1 MARRTF
7 SDSWFRVA
15 ELRIGLRTGIRA
27 RRQRFRGDDWYI
39 LHDPYNNEFFRL
51 RPAAFRFLSA
61 LTTEKT
67 VEELWAEMLDSDPTE
82 APGQEEVV
90 QLLAQLYQARLL
102 HVDRE
107 PDIDG
112 IFDRYVQHKR
122 MEMRSKLLS
131 LFFMRVPLWDPDGF
145 LRRIQPFTRFLFT
158 PWSLLVLGLL
168 MLLAGKAVFDNLDQL
183 LTQSAGLLSPGN
195 LPWLLVITVL
205 LKGWHEL
212 GHGIVCRHFGGEVR
226 TFGIMLMM
234 FMPVPYMDA
243 TSSWAFRSHWQR
255 ALVGAAGMMA
265 ELPVAALAALVWA
278 YTGDGAVNALAF
290 NTMIIASISTL
301 IFNGNPLLR
310 YDAYYI
316 LSDLVQV
323 PNLYDRANR
332 QWFHWIERHV
342 FGVREGISPADS
354 PGEAVLLGLYGLLST
369 LYRLVIAVAVVIY
382 AADRSL
388 WLGLG
393 VGVLSGI
400 GLIGMP
406 LAKLPNYLLSGP
418 SLARQRHR
426 AITAVAGFAAFLAAT
441 IFLLPLPYSVDAHG
455 VVESDHYQRLYALEG
470 GWLRDILVGN
480 GQWVQPGDL
489 LMRLD
494 NPELLFEQRE
504 LKAEMVETEAIL
516 ANAHSRMM
524 ADVAP
529 LRSRLETL
537 RERLADV
544 EKRVALLEVRAEQA
558 GIWAAPG
565 LQQRLGSLLPR
576 GGQLGLIVD
585 PALYRFV
592 AVIPQADAASLFDGP
607 VDAREV
613 RLSGIAGW
621 SLPTQTTTVI
631 PVEQRE
637 LPSAVLGWRGG
648 GDIQVSDQEGH
659 GEIAREAFFQVMVRL
674 KPTEAPGLFHG
685 RSGRLRLQLAP
696 RTLAQRV
703 GRAVDQLM
711 QKRYR
716 L

>member
-15 ELRIGLRTGIRA
+15 GLRIGLRTGIRA

-51 RPAAFRFLSA
+51 RPAAFQFLSA

-67 VEELWAEMLDSDPTE
+67 VEELWVEMVDTNPTD

-90 QLLAQLYQARLL
+90 QLLSQLYQARLL

-112 IFDRYVQHKR
+112 IFDRYQQHRR
-122 MEMRSKLLS
+122 MERRSTLLS
-131 LFFMRVPLWDPDGF
+131 LFFLRVPLWDPDPF
-145 LRRIQPFTRFLFT
+145 LRRIQPATRHLFT
-158 PWSLLVLGLL
+158 PWALLVLGLL
-168 MLLAGKAVFDNLDQL
+168 LLLAGKAVFDNIDQL

-243 TSSWAFRSHWQR
+243 TSSWAFRAHWQR
-255 ALVGAAGMMA
+255 ALVGAAGMLA
-265 ELPVAALAALVWA
+265 ELPVAAVAALVWA
-278 YTGDGAVNALAF
+278 YTGEGTLNALAF
-290 NTMIIASISTL
+290 NAMIIASISTL

-332 QWFHWIERHV
+332 QWTYWIERHL
-342 FGVREGISPADS
+342 FGVRDGIDPADS
-354 PGEAVLLGLYGLLST
+354 RGEAVLLGLYGFLST
-369 LYRLVIAVAVVIY
+369 IYRLVIAVAVVIY

-393 VGVLSGI
+393 VGLLSGI
-400 GLIGMP
+400 GLIGIP
-406 LAKLPNYLLSGP
+406 LARLPGYLLSGP

-426 AITAVAGFAAFLAAT
+426 AIMAVLGLVGFLAAF
-441 IFLLPLPYSVDAHG
+441 IFLLPLPYSVEARG
-455 VVESDHYQRLYALEG
+455 VVESDHYQRLYTPEG
-470 GWLRDILVGN
+470 GWLREILASN
-480 GQWVQPGDL
+480 GQWVEQGTL
-489 LMRLD
+489 LMRLE

-504 LKAEMVETEAIL
+504 LKAEVTETEAIL
-516 ANAHSRMM
+516 ASAHSRLM

-529 LRSRLETL
+529 LRSRLDSLKEK
-537 RERLADV
+537 LADLD
-544 EKRVALLEVRAEQA
+544 KRIAALEVRAEQA

-565 LQQRLGSLLPR
+565 LEKRRGSLLPR
-576 GGQLGLIVD
+576 GGQLGIIVD

-592 AVIPQADAASLFDGP
+592 AVIPQTDAASLFEGT

-613 RLSGIAGW
+613 RLNGIAGW
-621 SLPTQTTTVI
+621 SLATEKTTVI

-637 LPSAVLGWRGG
+637 LPSAVLGWKGG
-648 GDIQVSDQEGH
+648 GDIQVSEQEGH
-659 GEIAREAFFQVMVRL
+659 GDIAREAFFQVMVRL
-674 KPTEAPGLFHG
+674 QPTQAPGLFHG

-696 RTLAQRV
+696 RTVASRV
-703 GRAVDQLM
+703 GQAVEQLM